1 MNIDNGEII
10 SMVSLPDF
18 DLNQRNQINDKVFI
32 NRATKAVYELGSVFK
47 TFTFAAAL
55 NEKIIKSNTK
65 FNDLDKQIRC
75 AGNIIRE
82 YDEEIPQSLTAEEI
96 LVRSG
101 NIGSVRIGQKIG
113 IENYK
118 NFLKN
123 LGILDPIEF
132 DIHEVGKPLNLKWGK
147 CKLATT
153 SFGHGISTTAL
164 HITRAYAII
173 SNGGYKIRP
182 TLIKDEKKNKADYQ
196 RILDDGVSE
205 KVNKALRKVVYS
217 KYGTAGFANV
227 SGYDVG
233 GKTGTAQKSVD
244 GKYSNQKVN
253 TFVSIFPSS
262 NPKFVLLVL
271 LDEPKTN
278 KDYIYNYRDGSGFKY
293 KGNWR
298 NTAGWTSVEVAG
310 KIIEKIGPIL
320 ATKY

>member
-1 MNIDNGEII
+1 M
-10 SMVSLPDF
+10 
-18 DLNQRNQINDKVFI
+18 
-32 NRATKAVYELGSVFK
+32 
-47 TFTFAAAL
+47 
-55 NEKIIKSNTK
+55 
-65 FNDLDKQIRC
+65 
-75 AGNIIRE
+75 
-82 YDEEIPQSLTAEEI
+82 
-96 LVRSG
+96 
-101 NIGSVRIGQKIG
+101 
-113 IENYK
+113 
-118 NFLKN
+118 
-123 LGILDPIEF
+123 GILDPIEF

-278 KDYIYNYRDGSGFKY
+278 KDYIYN
-293 KGNWR
+293 
-298 NTAGWTSVEVAG
+298 
-310 KIIEKIGPIL
+310 
-320 ATKY
+320 